1 MRFTDAWLDELR
13 ARVTLSGVIGRDVQ
27 LTKAGREFKAC
38 CPFHNEK
45 SASFTVS
52 DDKGFYHCF
61 GCAAHGDAIRWLTDQ
76 RGLGFVDAVTELA
89 GEVGLE
95 LPAETPQAA
104 ERARTI
110 EGQRPTLE
118 AANAIFREQLSRYP
132 APALW
137 LAQRGVTADDIAT
150 FEIGFAPEDGALRGK
165 GFSER
170 DLASVGLVGVSTS
183 LDTNGRPFV
192 YPRYRSRITIPIHDA
207 RGRIIGFGGRALP
220 GVAKD
225 GAAKYINSSDS
236 LIFDKSRTLF
246 NLHRARDY
254 FYGGPDI
261 VPTKGTRRLVLVEGY
276 LDVVSLQRI
285 GVAAAAPMGTALT
298 PEQLVRAWRVDP
310 CPLLLFD
317 GDGAGQKAAVRAC
330 ETALPMLGPGQML
343 AIATLPAGLDPD
355 ELVKQACDMG
365 EDPAL
370 ALGVAALSGLRRVD
384 QLLFDTAVTDADA
397 PPAHGDELAPEAIAA
412 IWARLDAWARTIAD
426 EETRLQYL
434 ATWRAR
440 YERMFVSALSPS
452 SHPVDHPRAHLSGV
466 WDEAHQYFWPDPVD
480 EGERQL
486 IRFLREKLR
495 IRAER
500 RALAEQNRDL
510 DAMAKVI
517 GLHPQTLNK
526 VAADIEAD
534 ALNGSGAREEK
545 EAMWA
550 LYRRVAGVQGPI
562 ETAILPQI
570 VDGRA
575 TRSASA
581 AAKRISRVNAMIEGG
596 V

>member
-27 LTKAGREFKAC
+27 LTRAGREHKAC

-45 SASFTVS
+45 SASFYVN

-76 RGLGFVDAVTELA
+76 RGLSFVEAVTDLA
-89 GEVGLE
+89 GEVGLD

-118 AANAIFREQLSRYP
+118 HANAIFRDQLSRYP

-150 FEIGFAPEDGALRGK
+150 FEIGYAPEDGALRGK
-165 GFSER
+165 GFTER
-170 DLASVGLVGVSTS
+170 DLASVGLVGRSEGA
-183 LDTNGRPFV
+183 NGKPGFT
-192 YPRYRSRITIPIHDA
+192 YPRYRSRITFPIHDA
-207 RGRIIGFGGRALP
+207 RGRIIGFGGRSLP

-246 NLHRARDY
+246 NLHRAREY
-254 FYGGPDI
+254 YYGGPERA
-261 VPTKGTRRLVLVEGY
+261 PAKGTRRLLLVEGY
-276 LDVVSLQRI
+276 IDVIALQRI
-285 GVAAAAPMGTALT
+285 GAAATAPMGTALT
-298 PEQLVRAWRVDP
+298 AEQLTRAWRIDP

-330 ETALPMLGPGQML
+330 ETALPMLGPGRML
-343 AIATLPAGLDPD
+343 AIASLPAGLDPD
-355 ELVKQACDMG
+355 EMIKQASDMG

-370 ALGVAALSGLRRVD
+370 AMAVACLAGLRRVD
-384 QLLFDTAVTDADA
+384 QLLFDTAVLDVDA
-397 PPAHGDELAPEAIAA
+397 PPATGDELAPEAVAA
-412 IWARLDAWARTIAD
+412 IWARLDEWARRIVD

-440 YERMFVSALSPS
+440 YERMFVSALQPS
-452 SHPVDHPRAHLSGV
+452 AHPIEQRKAHLSGV
-466 WDEAHQYFWPDPVD
+466 WDEAHQYFWPDPMD

-486 IRFLREKLR
+486 IRFLREKLS

-500 RALAEQNRDL
+500 RALAERNRDL

-550 LYRRVAGVQGPI
+550 LYRRVAGVAGPI

-575 TRSASA
+575 ARSPSA